1 MENEMKSRATKLLS
15 GLAVCLS
22 MAVSSRV
29 EAAPEAKILRID
41 PRAAQGEGEPI
52 INTVIEIAQ
61 RKRLSEATQDCAFL
75 QGGAQ
80 LQCMSEKLA
89 QPRALF
95 QPFDFPAQNAI
106 LTVLV
111 DGAEQPAKFVSRHK
125 WGESQNI
132 KGVGTAW
139 LILLDASGSM
149 GSAFREAQQV
159 GAAFVN
165 AMGPQDIA
173 NVVVFGD
180 RQALTDTKWRASP
193 QKGELV
199 AAINSA
205 RMMPKEGRARPL
217 FTIIKSITESS
228 FKELGNAGTAVEVPL
243 HQAMVVLSNGWAG
256 ADTASTGP
264 AAIQLSQYMTKG
276 RFPEDNQS
284 LPKTPLP
291 VISVYFPTTGLSEE
305 FTKNAQDFM
314 TNLANPDIGGYFAVV
329 RGNGGAVGGPLT
341 EAVRDRFN
349 QMFLVR
355 WRVPCMAPTLLQSFN
370 LFFRDVNPMIAPDGS
385 FKDVPIGID
394 PTTWPLDVNVEYT
407 TKMAARDPVHPGG
420 KFKVYGNFCWG
431 SNHQRAQVY
440 FIPKGNTPPPAV
452 RSTDIEAAKRTQQ
465 QLIAMKMD
473 GKSIKASDTFVEFEA
488 PESEK
493 ILLGTGDKAVVRVV
507 LYDTVAR
514 RMSGATATT
523 ILTLKASEKPFPVLL
538 LVGIA
543 FGGVIV
549 LLLLAVLAK
558 GGGKKGGGGGG
569 GGRPMPAPAPVP
581 LPPGGGFG
589 GAPPPGG
596 GFGGAPPPGGGFGGA
611 PPPGGGFGG
620 APPPAGPGGYGG
632 PPGGYGGPPPGGFG
646 GAPPYGAPPAE
657 GASPEFLYG
666 GKPPQYGLTTG
677 QPAHGAPPPDP
688 YGPTAGVGSGKAT
701 LSGAEG
707 VFTVTPGT
715 EVRVGR
721 DPSQCQ
727 ITLQEPRISGVHA
740 TLKLEGGQL
749 LVRDERSNNGSHVN
763 GVRLNPGVWTPAPSG
778 SLLRFGPVE
787 LSVQIG

>member
-1 MENEMKSRATKLLS
+1 MRSRVTKLLS
-15 GLAVCLS
+15 SLSTCLLLA
-22 MAVSSRV
+22 SRV

-41 PRAAQGEGEPI
+41 PRASQEGGEPI
-52 INTVIEIAQ
+52 VNMVVEVAQ
-61 RKRLSEATQDCAFL
+61 RKRLSEATQDCAFM

-80 LQCMSEKLA
+80 LQCMSEKLS

-95 QPFDFPAQNAI
+95 QPFDLPPKENTI

-149 GSAFREAQQV
+149 GSEFDDGQQV
-159 GAAFVN
+159 ASAFLN

-180 RQALTDTKWRASP
+180 RQALTDTKWRGAA
-193 QKGELV
+193 QKAEL
-199 AAINSA
+199 ISA
-205 RMMPKEGRARPL
+205 VQGARKMPREGRARPL

-228 FKELGNAGTAVEVPL
+228 FKELGNAGSAVEVPL
-243 HQAMVVLSNGWAG
+243 HQAMVVVSNGWAG

-291 VISVYFPTTGLSEE
+291 VISVYLPTNGLSEE

-329 RGNGGAVGGPLT
+329 RGNGAAVGGPLAA
-341 EAVRDRFN
+341 AVRDRFN

-355 WRVPCMAPTLLQSFN
+355 WRVSCVAPTLLQSFN

-407 TKMAARDPVHPGG
+407 TKMAARDPVYPGG
-420 KFKVYGNFCWG
+420 SFKIYGNFCWG
-431 SNHQRAQVY
+431 SNNQRAQVY
-440 FIPKGNTPPPAV
+440 FIPKGSNPPPATK
-452 RSTDIEAAKRTQQ
+452 SYDIEAARRTQQ
-465 QLIAMKMD
+465 QLVAMNMN
-473 GKSIKASDTFVEFEA
+473 GKATKTSDTFVEFEA
-488 PESEK
+488 PDSEK
-493 ILLGTGDKAVVRVV
+493 ILLGSGERAVVRLVV
-507 LYDTVAR
+507 YDTVAR

-558 GGGKKGGGGGG
+558 GAGGKKKGGG
-569 GGRPMPAPAPVP
+569 RATPAPLPM
-581 LPPGGGFG
+581 PPGGGFG
-589 GAPPPGG
+589 VPPPGSGFGAPPPGGGFGAAPPPGG
-596 GFGGAPPPGGGFGGA
+596 GFGGAPPPGGGFGA
-611 PPPGGGFGG
+611 APPGG
-620 APPPAGPGGYGG
+620 APGG
-632 PPGGYGGPPPGGFG
+632 
-646 GAPPYGAPPAE
+646 YGAPPAA
-657 GASPEFLYG
+657 GASPDFLYG
-666 GKPPQYGLTTG
+666 GKSPQYGLTTG
-677 QPAHGAPPPDP
+677 QPSHGAPPPDP
-688 YGPTAGVGSGKAT
+688 YAAGGGFGASGGANQAV
-701 LSGAEG
+701 LSGSAG
-707 VFTVTPGT
+707 VFTVLPGV
-715 EVRVGR
+715 EMRLGR
-721 DPSQCQ
+721 DAAKCQ
-727 ITLQEPRISGVHA
+727 IALQEPRISGVHA

-749 LVRDERSNNGSHVN
+749 MVRDEHSNNGSHLN
-763 GVRLNPGVWTPAPSG
+763 GVRLNPGVWTPVPAG
-778 SLLRFGPVE
+778 SMLRFGPIE
-787 LSVQIG
+787 LSVQLS

>member
-1 MENEMKSRATKLLS
+1 MRSRAIKLLS
-15 GLAVCLS
+15 GFAVCLS
-22 MAVSSRV
+22 TAATSRV

-41 PRAAQGEGEPI
+41 PRAAQSEGAPI

-95 QPFDFPAQNAI
+95 QPFNFPAQNAV

-111 DGAEQPAKFVSRHK
+111 DGAEQPAKFVSQHK

-159 GAAFVN
+159 GAAFIN

-180 RQALTDTKWRASP
+180 RQALMDTKWRAAP
-193 QKGELV
+193 QKGELI

-217 FTIIKSITESS
+217 FTIIKGITESS

-256 ADTASTGP
+256 ADAASTGP

-276 RFPEDNQS
+276 RFAEDNDS

-291 VISVYFPTTGLSEE
+291 VISVYFPTSGLTEE

-329 RGNGGAVGGPLT
+329 RGNGGVVGGPLVET
-341 EAVRDRFN
+341 VRDRFN

-355 WRVPCMAPTLLQSFN
+355 WRVSCMAPKLLQSFN
-370 LFFRDVNPMIAPDGS
+370 LFFRDVNPMILPDGS
-385 FKDVPIGID
+385 FRDVPIGLD

-407 TKMAARDPVHPGG
+407 TKMAARDPVYPGG

-452 RSTDIEAAKRTQQ
+452 RSSDIEAAKRAQQ

-473 GKSIKASDTFVEFEA
+473 GKAIKASDTFVEFEA

-493 ILLGTGDKAVVRVV
+493 ILLGTGDKAVVRIV
-507 LYDTVAR
+507 LYDTVAK
-514 RMSGATATT
+514 RMSGVTATT
-523 ILTLKASEKPFPVLL
+523 ILTLKASEKPFPVLV

-569 GGRPMPAPAPVP
+569 GRPMPAPAPTP

-589 GAPPPGG
+589 WSSPGGFGGIPPGGFGGTPPPGG
-596 GFGGAPPPGGGFGGA
+596 GFGGAPPAAPGS
-611 PPPGGGFGG
+611 
-620 APPPAGPGGYGG
+620 YGG
-632 PPGGYGGPPPGGFG
+632 PPAGGFG
-646 GAPPYGAPPAE
+646 GAPPYGAPPVG

-688 YGPTAGVGSGKAT
+688 YGPTAGLAVASASGASGQAI
-701 LSGAEG
+701 LSGTVGTFSVAPG
-707 VFTVTPGT
+707 V
-715 EVRVGR
+715 EVRLGR
-721 DPSQCQ
+721 DPAQCQ
-727 ITLQEPRISGVHA
+727 IILQEPRISGVHA
-740 TLKLEGGQL
+740 TVKFEGGQL
-749 LVRDERSNNGSHVN
+749 FVRDEHSNNGSQVN
-763 GVRLNPGVWTPAPSG
+763 GVRLNPGIWTPAPSG
-778 SLLRFGPVE
+778 SQLRFGPLE
-787 LSVQIG
+787 LSFKIG